1 MAVTTMKLVTIVGLM
16 PHLDDVMQV
25 CGESGLFHPEDAL
38 TFFSDTKDFSAVRE
52 ENPYTEPLN
61 RLKGAIQRLGG
72 QPEEVRPSPLS
83 EKELLAY
90 IQNFSGRATSAFER
104 ISELNGR
111 AQSIIQDIGQFE
123 HLKGLDIEL
132 SSILS
137 CKNIKVRFGRLPVE
151 SYDKLDL
158 YSDNPYVLFF
168 PGGKEKNY
176 YWGLY
181 FTPLEVADDI
191 DRIFSGLYFERVH
204 VPAATGTVE
213 EILSQLHDEQEN
225 VARELEKARADL
237 AAIWEKERD
246 TCLAVYTALY
256 RMEYFFGLRRYAA
269 RYHDE
274 FIVAGWVPAY
284 AQEQFDS
291 LLEPIESVSATFEK
305 AEADTRHTPPV
316 KLKNH
321 ALFRP
326 FEFLVDMYGVPRYG
340 EMDPTGFVA
349 VTYVLLFGVM
359 FGDVGQGILVAVAGW
374 LMWKLRK
381 MAIGRILV
389 PCGIS
394 SAVFGVVY
402 GSVFGFEHLLDPFY
416 KAVFGLDEKPIEI
429 MSSTT
434 AILLASVAAGLVLII
449 IAMGINIFSSL
460 RRRDYENALFSS
472 SGVAGFVFY
481 VGLIAGCAGQF
492 LLDIPLLNPVYIV
505 LVLVV
510 PLLAIFFKEL
520 LGKLIARDPDWKP
533 ESWGEFMVQNFF
545 ELFETLLTYL
555 SNTMSFLRVGAF
567 VLVHAGMML
576 AVFALA
582 KPFGPFGYTVTMIL
596 GNALVVVMEAT
607 LVAIQVMRLEFYEM
621 FSRYYIGDGQTFSPL
636 SVHTA
641 G

>member
-16 PHLDDVMQV
+16 PHLDDVMKV

-61 RLKGAIQRLGG
+61 RLKGAIQRIGG
-72 QPEEVRPSPLS
+72 HLEEVIPSPLP
-83 EKELLAY
+83 EPELLSY
-90 IQNFSGRATSAFER
+90 IRDFSERATGAFER
-104 ISELNGR
+104 ISQLNGR
-111 AQSIIQDIGQFE
+111 AQSLVQDIGQFE

-181 FTPLEVADDI
+181 FAPLEVADDV

-204 VPAATGTVE
+204 VPAATGTVQ
-213 EILSQLHDEQEN
+213 EILDQLHNEQEN
-225 VARELEKARADL
+225 VAQELEKARADL
-237 AAIWEKERD
+237 AAIWEKEKD
-246 TCLAVYTALY
+246 ACLAVYTALY
-256 RMEYFFGLRRYAA
+256 RLDYFFGLRHYAA

-274 FIVAGWVPAY
+274 FIVAGWVPAP
-284 AQEQFDS
+284 AQKEFEA
-291 LLEPIESVSATFEK
+291 LLAPIESVSATFEK

-316 KLKNH
+316 KLKNPS
-321 ALFRP
+321 LFRP

-359 FGDVGQGILVAVAGW
+359 FGDLGQGILVSIAGW

-394 SAVFGVVY
+394 SACFGVVY

-429 MSSTT
+429 MASTT
-434 AILLASVAAGLVLII
+434 TILLASVAAGLVLII

-520 LGKLIARDPDWKP
+520 LGKLIAHDPDWKP
-533 ESWGEFMVQNFF
+533 ESWGEFIVQNFF

-582 KPFGPFGYTVTMIL
+582 KPFGPFGYTVTMII

-636 SVHTA
+636 SVHVA